1 MVTNSVEK
9 ASVEV
14 GFVVQVW
21 DVAPTGA
28 IVAVRM
34 NTATVPFQNKP
45 VSP

>member
-1 MVTNSVEK
+1 MVTNSVAK

-14 GFVVQVW
+14 GFVMQGM

-28 IVAVRM
+28 IVALRM
-34 NTATVPFQNKP
+34 QTATVPFQNKP